1 MSTSKKLD
9 EITELA
15 ILLQN
20 SYGGYTIDELSEKLE
35 RPRRAIERMMEVL
48 REKFGERLEYIT
60 IQTDR
65 KKHWRLKK
73 GTMNFLVT
81 FSDSEIAKLE
91 KLKNLLP
98 NQNEQKSIL
107 EIIEKIKV
115 LNPKS
120 NHKTDIDILLE
131 AQGYA
136 VRQQPKEHLNQEI
149 LEKIELG
156 ILSQKK
162 LKLSYMDSFGNYYEP
177 KVDAYGLKIGINY
190 YLIAKENEKVKTF
203 KLSRIKNI
211 EILEED
217 SFIPEDFNIQ
227 EYCNI
232 SFGVYTDE
240 PMNVEIMFSKETA
253 EDVINYSFHP
263 TQEFVQQKD
272 GTVILKFRAS
282 GSYEIITELLK
293 WRNEIKIISP
303 QKLRLEYE
311 NTVKSMYENIKE

>member
-20 SYGGYTIDELSEKLE
+20 SYGGYTIDELSAKLE

-48 REKFGERLEYIT
+48 REKFGERLEYIN

-98 NQNEQKSIL
+98 NEAEKKSIS
-107 EIIEKIKV
+107 EIIEKVKV

-131 AQGYA
+131 SQGYA
-136 VRQQPKEHLNQEI
+136 VRQQPKEHLNQTL
-149 LEKIELG
+149 LEKIEFG

-162 LKLSYMDSFGNYYEP
+162 LKLSYVTSNNEYYEP
-177 KVDAYGLKIGINY
+177 IVEPYGLKIAINY
-190 YLIAKENEKVKTF
+190 YLIAKEDNKIKTF
-203 KLSRIKNI
+203 KLSRIKDI
-211 EILEED
+211 EVLEEY
-217 SFIPEDFNIQ
+217 SFVPENFDIQ
-227 EYCNI
+227 EYCNL
-232 SFGVYTDE
+232 SFGIYTDKTME
-240 PMNVEIMFSKETA
+240 VQILFSKETA
-253 EDVINYSFHP
+253 NDVMNYTFHP
-263 TQEFVQQKD
+263 TQEFIKQSD
-272 GTVILKFRAS
+272 GSVILKFSAS

-303 QKLRLEYE
+303 QELKQEYE
-311 NTVKSMYENIKE
+311 DTVTSMYMNIKE